1 MNCATFGKILS
12 QDGTEN
18 CGDFR
23 ETGTEIDDSFSPS
36 IKSGTENL
44 SHTNSNRR
52 LWIIISHSV
61 LQIMCTYAHK
71 VFSMY
76 YNNNNNN
83 NNYYYY
89 YYYYYYHYYY
99 YYRD

>member
-1 MNCATFGKILS
+1 MSCATFGNILS
-12 QDGTEN
+12 QAELKIVVTSVK
-18 CGDFR
+18 
-23 ETGTEIDDSFSPS
+23 TGTEIYDSFSPS

-44 SHTNSNRR
+44 SHTNRNRR

-83 NNYYYY
+83 YYYY
-89 YYYYYYHYYY
+89 
-99 YYRD
+99 